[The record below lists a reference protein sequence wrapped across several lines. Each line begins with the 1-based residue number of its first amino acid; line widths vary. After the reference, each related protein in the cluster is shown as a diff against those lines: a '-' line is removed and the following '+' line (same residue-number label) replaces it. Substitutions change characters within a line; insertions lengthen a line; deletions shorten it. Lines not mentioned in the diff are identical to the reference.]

1 MIYIPKWRPV
11 RRRGSILCAITQ
23 HGWKEI
29 SSMKRTTKKTLFVFV
44 LIAAMMLSIFPA
56 AAFAEGAAAVEPA
69 AQTEQQP
76 EKDAAPAAKDDG
88 AKPAEPAKGDGAKPA
103 EPVKDGENKAEPV
116 KNDEK
121 PVVVEGKDGEKPA
134 DPALK
139 DGEEKGEPEE
149 KDDGEEPV
157 KEEEKAQDEKSAPVV
172 SNADAFVAA
181 VAALQMPEDVKAL
194 TDEECQT
201 LAAQINNLFVMY
213 SQLSEEDL
221 ALPEVQAAAAALNAA
236 SAALDACNTAEVLLS
251 ATRANS
257 SVPLTLTV
265 SSYSAPFINGSTG
278 EHTVGS
284 YKASKY
290 IKRSDVGSDNSSG
303 SATARFVGSNETGWT
318 LVIDVEVGNYKETWT
333 TNARITNKDMSAATG
348 SVTFGLSFNTAGG
361 TSTYIHISGGKD
373 LPAPDV
379 AAILNYDANGGT
391 GAPDSESKPGP
402 KGSSATFTVSS
413 ITPTRDGYTFKGWN
427 TKADG
432 SGMEYKAGN
441 SISVAYGSTTTL
453 YAQWEETP
461 GPSPDPGGDDDKQEA
476 TLVFGPNAG
485 TDTVDNMPSD
495 MTDTPKAG
503 ETSVAFPIPTTIPTR
518 EGYEVKHWNTKD
530 DDSGDTYERGAT
542 INVPVGT
549 TGTLYAIWGDKNP
562 DTDLLETKLI
572 YDANAADAVNVDPA
586 VVTQNVARGENAKFT
601 VTSAEPTRD
610 GYTFTGWSD
619 TADGAVAYTSGAI
632 VEVEPGDSKTI
643 YAVWVKNVKL
653 EIIYVGNAPDAANV
667 PAADVKWVAP
677 GESYTFTIA
686 NGPTRPGYRFVEWNT
701 ADNGTGDSIKPG
713 QTTRLYAGE
722 TGYSKTYYAKWE
734 KATDE
739 AALDFEPN
747 ANGDTSVGNMPSKMT
762 DTVDKGTN
770 AQFTVPTAPPTRA
783 GYVFKHWNTAVDDS
797 GDTRAPG
804 STIEVPA
811 GTTTIL
817 YAQWATGMNTTLVYD
832 ANLGTGAPDAESKDV
847 AGGTDGEFIVSDV
860 EPTRYGYKFVGWTE
874 NSDGSGQ
881 KYKNPDTIKIPAGQ
895 TKTIYAQWELEL
907 TQMEVPVTLQVIF
920 NGIDSLPTDF
930 AYSVTGADGN
940 VALKGTL
947 TKAGEVAGG
956 TSHMY
961 YYVTDGPV
969 TLDVD
974 RDYTFTFTQ
983 RGYQVDGYTW
993 SGNVTET
1000 LTGKVLPENRENGL
1014 VLTIVNN
1021 YTKEEVTPIDWGKLG
1036 ISKSVSPTGPVKPGT
1051 TLTYTITVTNNTGAD
1066 LDSVVVYDKLDRH
1079 LTFVSA
1085 TGAGSYSTRTCFWT
1099 VAPLANGDSATLVIQ
1114 ATVNAGTADKT
1125 VIYNTASVL
1134 AASAGN
1140 EDLKVGSGPSASA
1153 NVAVTNPSSGTWG
1166 GTTWGKGVQ
1175 TGDDANLGL
1184 WIAAMI
1190 VSFLCVAA
1198 LVYVNRK
1205 RIFKGKANNK

>member
-1 MIYIPKWRPV
+1 MIYIPEWRHV

-121 PVVVEGKDGEKPA
+121 SVVVEGKDGEKPA
-134 DPALK
+134 DPELK
-139 DGEEKGEPEE
+139 DGEEKGEPEV
-149 KDDGEEPV
+149 KNDGEEPV
-157 KEEEKAQDEKSAPVV
+157 KEEEKAQDEKNAPVV
-172 SNADAFVAA
+172 PSADAFVAA

-213 SQLSEEDL
+213 SKLSEEDL
-221 ALPEVQAAAAALNAA
+221 ALPEVQAAAAALKAA
-236 SAALDACNTAEVLLS
+236 YAALDARNTAEVLLS

-303 SATARFVGSNETGWT
+303 SATARFVGSNEAGWT

-333 TNARITNKDMSAATG
+333 TNAKITNKDMSAATG

-373 LPAPDV
+373 LPKPSPSPSPSPSPTPTPTPIPSSTPTPTPSTSPSPAPV
-379 AAILNYDANGGT
+379 VKATLNYDGNGGT
-391 GAPDSESKPGP
+391 GAPDSESKSGP
-402 KGSSATFTVSS
+402 QGSSATFTVSS
-413 ITPTRDGYTFKGWN
+413 ITPTRENYTFKGWN

-432 SGMEYKAGN
+432 SGTAYEAGKT
-441 SISVAYGSTTTL
+441 ISVAYGSTTTL

-518 EGYEVKHWNTKD
+518 EGY
-530 DDSGDTYERGAT
+530 
-542 INVPVGT
+542 
-549 TGTLYAIWGDKNP
+549 
-562 DTDLLETKLI
+562 
-572 YDANAADAVNVDPA
+572 
-586 VVTQNVARGENAKFT
+586 
-601 VTSAEPTRD
+601 
-610 GYTFTGWSD
+610 
-619 TADGAVAYTSGAI
+619 
-632 VEVEPGDSKTI
+632 
-643 YAVWVKNVKL
+643 
-653 EIIYVGNAPDAANV
+653 
-667 PAADVKWVAP
+667 
-677 GESYTFTIA
+677 
-686 NGPTRPGYRFVEWNT
+686 
-701 ADNGTGDSIKPG
+701 
-713 QTTRLYAGE
+713 
-722 TGYSKTYYAKWE
+722 
-734 KATDE
+734 
-739 AALDFEPN
+739 
-747 ANGDTSVGNMPSKMT
+747 
-762 DTVDKGTN
+762 
-770 AQFTVPTAPPTRA
+770 
-783 GYVFKHWNTAVDDS
+783 VFKHWNTAANDS
-797 GDTRAPG
+797 GDTREPG
-804 STIEVPA
+804 SMIEVPA

-817 YAQWATGMNTTLVYD
+817 YAQWVTGMNTTLMYD
-832 ANLGTGAPDAESKDV
+832 ANHGTGAPNAESKDV
-847 AGGTDGEFIVSDV
+847 AEGTDGEFIISDV
-860 EPTRYGYKFVGWTE
+860 EPTRYGYKFAGWTE

-881 KYKNPDTIKIPAGQ
+881 KYQKDDTIKIPAGQ

-907 TQMEVPVTLQVIF
+907 TQMEVPVKLQVIF
-920 NGIDSLPTDF
+920 NGLDSLPSDF

-1021 YTKEEVTPIDWGKLG
+1021 YTKEEVTPVDWGKLG

-1153 NVAVTNPSSGTWG
+1153 NVAVTNPGSGTWG

>member
-1 MIYIPKWRPV
+1 
-11 RRRGSILCAITQ
+11 
-23 HGWKEI
+23 
-29 SSMKRTTKKTLFVFV
+29 MKRTTKKTLFVFV

-76 EKDAAPAAKDDG
+76 EKDTAPAAKDDG

-121 PVVVEGKDGEKPA
+121 SVVVEGKDGEKPA
-134 DPALK
+134 DPELK
-139 DGEEKGEPEE
+139 DGEEKGEPEV
-149 KDDGEEPV
+149 KNDGEEPV
-157 KEEEKAQDEKSAPVV
+157 KEEEKAQDEKNAPVV

-213 SQLSEEDL
+213 SKLSEEDL
-221 ALPEVQAAAAALNAA
+221 ALPEVQAAAAALKAA
-236 SAALDACNTAEVLLS
+236 YAALDARNTAEVLLS

-284 YKASKY
+284 YKVSKY

-303 SATARFVGSNETGWT
+303 SATARFVGSNEAGWT

-333 TNARITNKDMSAATG
+333 TNAKITNKDMSAATG
-348 SVTFGLSFNTAGG
+348 TITFGMSFGTAGG
-361 TSTYIHISGGKD
+361 VGTTIRIRGAKD
-373 LPAPDV
+373 LPKPSPTPSPTPTPTPTPTPIPSSTPTPIPSSTPTPTPSTSPSPAPV
-379 AAILNYDANGGT
+379 VKATLNYDGNGAGVT
-391 GAPDSESKPGP
+391 NVPPSESKDVEPNTF
-402 KGSSATFTVSS
+402 AEFTVSS
-413 ITPTRDGYTFKGWN
+413 TVPERAGYTFKGWN

-432 SGMEYKAGN
+432 SGASYSAGATVKVFAGT
-441 SISVAYGSTTTL
+441 SETL
-453 YAQWEETP
+453 YAQWDE
-461 GPSPDPGGDDDKQEA
+461 DKQEA

-485 TDTVDNMPSD
+485 ADTVDNMPSD

-518 EGYEVKHWNTKD
+518 EGYEFKHWNTKD

-572 YDANAADAVNVDPA
+572 YDANAEDAVNVAPA
-586 VVTQNVARGENAKFT
+586 VVTQNVARGEKAQFI
-601 VTSAEPTRD
+601 VTSDKPTRP
-610 GYTFTGWSD
+610 GYTFAGWSIIPD
-619 TADGAVAYTSGAI
+619 AEVAYNPDSV
-632 VEVEPGDSKTI
+632 VEVEAGAEMI
-643 YAVWVKNVKL
+643 LYAVWVKNVKL
-653 EIIYVGNAPDAANV
+653 EIIYDGNAPDAANV

-701 ADNGTGDSIKPG
+701 AENGTGDSIKPG
-713 QTTRLYAGE
+713 QTTLLHAGE

-734 KATDE
+734 
-739 AALDFEPN
+739 P
-747 ANGDTSVGNMPSKMT
+747 
-762 DTVDKGTN
+762 
-770 AQFTVPTAPPTRA
+770 
-783 GYVFKHWNTAVDDS
+783 
-797 GDTRAPG
+797 
-804 STIEVPA
+804 
-811 GTTTIL
+811 
-817 YAQWATGMNTTLVYD
+817 
-832 ANLGTGAPDAESKDV
+832 
-847 AGGTDGEFIVSDV
+847 
-860 EPTRYGYKFVGWTE
+860 
-874 NSDGSGQ
+874 
-881 KYKNPDTIKIPAGQ
+881 
-895 TKTIYAQWELEL
+895 
-907 TQMEVPVTLQVIF
+907 
-920 NGIDSLPTDF
+920 
-930 AYSVTGADGN
+930 
-940 VALKGTL
+940 
-947 TKAGEVAGG
+947 
-956 TSHMY
+956 
-961 YYVTDGPV
+961 
-969 TLDVD
+969 
-974 RDYTFTFTQ
+974 
-983 RGYQVDGYTW
+983 
-993 SGNVTET
+993 
-1000 LTGKVLPENRENGL
+1000 
-1014 VLTIVNN
+1014 
-1021 YTKEEVTPIDWGKLG
+1021 EEVTPVDWGKLS

-1085 TGAGSYSTRTCFWT
+1085 TGTGSYSTLTGFWN
-1099 VAPLANGDSATLVIQ
+1099 VGALANGASAALVIK

-1134 AASAGN
+1134 AASSGN
-1140 EDLKVGSGPSASA
+1140 EALKVGSGPSASA
-1153 NVAVTNPSSGTWG
+1153 NVAVTNPGSGTWG

>member
-1 MIYIPKWRPV
+1 M

-29 SSMKRTTKKTLFVFV
+29 SSMKRTTQKTLFVFV
-44 LIAAMMLSIFPA
+44 LIAVMMLSIFPA

-121 PVVVEGKDGEKPA
+121 SVVVEGKDGEKPA

-139 DGEEKGEPEE
+139 DGEEKGEPEV
-149 KDDGEEPV
+149 KNDGEEPV
-157 KEEEKAQDEKSAPVV
+157 KEEEKAQDEKNAPVV

-181 VAALQMPEDVKAL
+181 VAALQMPEDVMAL
-194 TDEECQT
+194 TDEERQT

-213 SQLSEEDL
+213 FQLSEEDL
-221 ALPEVQAAAAALNAA
+221 ALPEVQAAAAVLNAA
-236 SAALDACNTAEVLLS
+236 AYAALGGNTAEVLLS
-251 ATRANS
+251 ATQANS
-257 SVPLTLTV
+257 SVPLTLNV

-461 GPSPDPGGDDDKQEA
+461 GPSPEPGGDDDKQEA

-518 EGYEVKHWNTKD
+518 EGYEFKHWNTKD

-713 QTTRLYAGE
+713 QTTLLHAGE

-734 KATDE
+734 
-739 AALDFEPN
+739 P
-747 ANGDTSVGNMPSKMT
+747 
-762 DTVDKGTN
+762 
-770 AQFTVPTAPPTRA
+770 
-783 GYVFKHWNTAVDDS
+783 
-797 GDTRAPG
+797 
-804 STIEVPA
+804 
-811 GTTTIL
+811 
-817 YAQWATGMNTTLVYD
+817 
-832 ANLGTGAPDAESKDV
+832 
-847 AGGTDGEFIVSDV
+847 
-860 EPTRYGYKFVGWTE
+860 
-874 NSDGSGQ
+874 
-881 KYKNPDTIKIPAGQ
+881 
-895 TKTIYAQWELEL
+895 
-907 TQMEVPVTLQVIF
+907 
-920 NGIDSLPTDF
+920 
-930 AYSVTGADGN
+930 
-940 VALKGTL
+940 
-947 TKAGEVAGG
+947 
-956 TSHMY
+956 
-961 YYVTDGPV
+961 
-969 TLDVD
+969 
-974 RDYTFTFTQ
+974 
-983 RGYQVDGYTW
+983 
-993 SGNVTET
+993 
-1000 LTGKVLPENRENGL
+1000 
-1014 VLTIVNN
+1014 
-1021 YTKEEVTPIDWGKLG
+1021 EEVTPVDWGKLG

-1085 TGAGSYSTRTCFWT
+1085 TGAGSYSTLTGFWN
-1099 VAPLANGDSATLVIQ
+1099 VGALANGASAALVIK

-1153 NVAVTNPSSGTWG
+1153 NVAVTNPGSGTWG

>member
-1 MIYIPKWRPV
+1 MIYIPEWRHV

-139 DGEEKGEPEE
+139 DGEEKGEPEV
-149 KDDGEEPV
+149 KNDGEEPV
-157 KEEEKAQDEKSAPVV
+157 KEEENTGAAPKTPEEENGDEKAEEEKDVPAVSDAVRAFLAAASA
-172 SNADAFVAA
+172 FT
-181 VAALQMPEDVKAL
+181 MPEDVMAL

-201 LAAQINNLFVMY
+201 LAAQINDLFAMY
-213 SQLSEEDL
+213 LQLSEEDL
-221 ALPEVQAAAAALNAA
+221 ALPEVQAAAAVLKAA
-236 SAALDACNTAEVLLS
+236 YDDLYGNTAEVLLS

-265 SSYSAPFINGSTG
+265 SSYSAPFINGGTG

-290 IKRSDVGSDNSSG
+290 IQRSDVGSDNSSG

-318 LVIDVEVGNYKETWT
+318 LVIDVVVGNYKETWT

-373 LPAPDV
+373 LPKPSPSPSPSPSPTPTPTPIPSSTPTPTPSTSPSPAPV
-379 AAILNYDANGGT
+379 VKATLNYDGNGAGVT
-391 GAPDSESKPGP
+391 NVPPSESKDVEPNTF
-402 KGSSATFTVSS
+402 AEFTVSS
-413 ITPTRDGYTFKGWN
+413 TVPERAGYTFKGWN
-427 TKADG
+427 TEADG
-432 SGMEYKAGN
+432 SGASYSAGATVKVFAGT
-441 SISVAYGSTTTL
+441 SETL
-453 YAQWEETP
+453 YAQWDE
-461 GPSPDPGGDDDKQEA
+461 DKQEA

-518 EGYEVKHWNTKD
+518 EGYEFKHWNTKD

-619 TADGAVAYTSGAI
+619 TADGTVAYTSGAI

-653 EIIYVGNAPDAANV
+653 EIIYDGNAADAANV

-713 QTTRLYAGE
+713 QTTLLHAGE

-734 KATDE
+734 
-739 AALDFEPN
+739 P
-747 ANGDTSVGNMPSKMT
+747 
-762 DTVDKGTN
+762 
-770 AQFTVPTAPPTRA
+770 
-783 GYVFKHWNTAVDDS
+783 
-797 GDTRAPG
+797 
-804 STIEVPA
+804 
-811 GTTTIL
+811 
-817 YAQWATGMNTTLVYD
+817 
-832 ANLGTGAPDAESKDV
+832 
-847 AGGTDGEFIVSDV
+847 
-860 EPTRYGYKFVGWTE
+860 
-874 NSDGSGQ
+874 
-881 KYKNPDTIKIPAGQ
+881 
-895 TKTIYAQWELEL
+895 
-907 TQMEVPVTLQVIF
+907 
-920 NGIDSLPTDF
+920 
-930 AYSVTGADGN
+930 
-940 VALKGTL
+940 
-947 TKAGEVAGG
+947 
-956 TSHMY
+956 
-961 YYVTDGPV
+961 
-969 TLDVD
+969 
-974 RDYTFTFTQ
+974 
-983 RGYQVDGYTW
+983 
-993 SGNVTET
+993 
-1000 LTGKVLPENRENGL
+1000 
-1014 VLTIVNN
+1014 
-1021 YTKEEVTPIDWGKLG
+1021 EEVTPVDWGKLG

-1085 TGAGSYSTRTCFWT
+1085 TGAGSYSTLTDFWN
-1099 VAPLANGDSATLVIQ
+1099 VGALANGASAALVIK

-1125 VIYNTASVL
+1125 VIYNTARVL
-1134 AASAGN
+1134 AASSGN

-1153 NVAVTNPSSGTWG
+1153 NVAVTNPGSGTWG

>member
-1 MIYIPKWRPV
+1 
-11 RRRGSILCAITQ
+11 
-23 HGWKEI
+23 
-29 SSMKRTTKKTLFVFV
+29 MKRTTKKTLFVFV

-121 PVVVEGKDGEKPA
+121 SVVVEGKDGEKPA
-134 DPALK
+134 DPELK
-139 DGEEKGEPEE
+139 DGDEKGEPEV
-149 KDDGEEPV
+149 KNDGEEPV
-157 KEEEKAQDEKSAPVV
+157 KEEENTGAAPKTPEEENGDEKAEEEKDVPAVSDAVRAFLAAASA
-172 SNADAFVAA
+172 FT
-181 VAALQMPEDVKAL
+181 MPKDIKAL

-213 SQLSEEDL
+213 SKLSEEDL
-221 ALPEVQAAAAALNAA
+221 ALPEVQAAAAVLKAA
-236 SAALDACNTAEVLLS
+236 CDDLYGNTAEVLLS

-290 IKRSDVGSDNSSG
+290 IQRSAVGSDNSPG

-333 TNARITNKDMSAATG
+333 TNAKITNKDMSAATG
-348 SVTFGLSFNTAGG
+348 YVTFGLSFNTSGG
-361 TSTYIHISGGKD
+361 TSMYIPISGGKD
-373 LPAPDV
+373 LPKPSPSPSPSPSPTPTPTPIPSSTPTPIPSSTPTPTPSTSPSPAPV
-379 AAILNYDANGGT
+379 VKATLNYDGNGAGVT
-391 GAPDSESKPGP
+391 NVPPSESKDVEPNTF
-402 KGSSATFTVSS
+402 AEFTVSS
-413 ITPTRDGYTFKGWN
+413 TVPERAGYTFKGWN

-432 SGMEYKAGN
+432 SGASYSAGATVKVFAGT
-441 SISVAYGSTTTL
+441 SETL
-453 YAQWEETP
+453 YAQWDE
-461 GPSPDPGGDDDKQEA
+461 DKQEA

-485 TDTVDNMPSD
+485 ADTVDNMPSD

-503 ETSVAFPIPTTIPTR
+503 ETSVEFPIPTTIPTR
-518 EGYEVKHWNTKD
+518 EGYEFKHWNTKD

-572 YDANAADAVNVDPA
+572 YNANAADAVNVDPA
-586 VVTQNVARGENAKFT
+586 VVTQNVARGEKAQFI
-601 VTSAEPTRD
+601 VTSDKPTRP
-610 GYTFTGWSD
+610 GYTFAGWSIIPD
-619 TADGAVAYTSGAI
+619 AEVAYNPDSV
-632 VEVEPGDSKTI
+632 VEVEAGAEMI
-643 YAVWVKNVKL
+643 LYAVWVKNVKL
-653 EIIYVGNAPDAANV
+653 EIIYNGNADGVQNIPGPDV
-667 PAADVKWVAP
+667 EWVEP
-677 GESYTFTIA
+677 NGSFVFTIA
-686 NGPTRPGYRFVEWNT
+686 NGPTRPGYRFVEWNS

-734 KATDE
+734 
-739 AALDFEPN
+739 P
-747 ANGDTSVGNMPSKMT
+747 
-762 DTVDKGTN
+762 
-770 AQFTVPTAPPTRA
+770 
-783 GYVFKHWNTAVDDS
+783 
-797 GDTRAPG
+797 
-804 STIEVPA
+804 
-811 GTTTIL
+811 
-817 YAQWATGMNTTLVYD
+817 
-832 ANLGTGAPDAESKDV
+832 
-847 AGGTDGEFIVSDV
+847 
-860 EPTRYGYKFVGWTE
+860 
-874 NSDGSGQ
+874 
-881 KYKNPDTIKIPAGQ
+881 
-895 TKTIYAQWELEL
+895 
-907 TQMEVPVTLQVIF
+907 
-920 NGIDSLPTDF
+920 
-930 AYSVTGADGN
+930 
-940 VALKGTL
+940 
-947 TKAGEVAGG
+947 
-956 TSHMY
+956 
-961 YYVTDGPV
+961 
-969 TLDVD
+969 
-974 RDYTFTFTQ
+974 
-983 RGYQVDGYTW
+983 
-993 SGNVTET
+993 
-1000 LTGKVLPENRENGL
+1000 
-1014 VLTIVNN
+1014 
-1021 YTKEEVTPIDWGKLG
+1021 EEVTPIDWGKLG

-1085 TGAGSYSTRTCFWT
+1085 TGTGSYSTLTGFWN
-1099 VAPLANGDSATLVIQ
+1099 VGALANGASAALVIK

-1134 AASAGN
+1134 AASSGN
-1140 EDLKVGSGPSASA
+1140 EALKVGSGPSASA
-1153 NVAVTNPSSGTWG
+1153 NVAVTNPGSGTWG

>member
-1 MIYIPKWRPV
+1 MIYIPEWRHV

-56 AAFAEGAAAVEPA
+56 AAFAEGASAAEPA

-76 EKDAAPAAKDDG
+76 EKDAAPAANDDG
-88 AKPAEPAKGDGAKPA
+88 VKPAEPAKDDGAKPA

-121 PVVVEGKDGEKPA
+121 SVVVEGKDGEKPA
-134 DPALK
+134 DPELK
-139 DGEEKGEPEE
+139 DGEEKGEPEV
-149 KDDGEEPV
+149 KNDGEEPV
-157 KEEEKAQDEKSAPVV
+157 KEEEKAQDEKNAPVV

-181 VAALQMPEDVKAL
+181 VAALQMPEDVMAL

-201 LAAQINNLFVMY
+201 LAAQINGLFVMY

-221 ALPEVQAAAAALNAA
+221 ALPEVQAAAAALKAA
-236 SAALDACNTAEVLLS
+236 YAALDARNTAEVLLS

-265 SSYSAPFINGSTG
+265 SSYAAPFISGSTG
-278 EHTVGS
+278 EHTVKS

-333 TNARITNKDMSAATG
+333 TNAKITNKDMSAATG
-348 SVTFGLSFNTAGG
+348 YITFGLSFNTAGG
-361 TSTYIHISGGKD
+361 TGTTLRITGGKD

-379 AAILNYDANGGT
+379 AAILNYDANGGDDT
-391 GAPDSESKPGP
+391 SVPASESKSGP
-402 KGSSATFTVSS
+402 KGKSATFTVSD
-413 ITPTRDGYTFKGWN
+413 TVPTREGYTFKGWN
-427 TKADG
+427 TDP
-432 SGMEYKAGN
+432 SGNGTAYEAGKT
-441 SISVAYGSTTTL
+441 ISVAYGSTTTL
-453 YAQWEETP
+453 YAQWEKNTPDP
-461 GPSPDPGGDDDKQEA
+461 GPSPDPGGDDDKKE
-476 TLVFGPNAG
+476 TKLEFKPNAG

-518 EGYEVKHWNTKD
+518 EGYEFKHWNTKD

-586 VVTQNVARGENAKFT
+586 VVTQNVARGEKAQFV
-601 VTSAEPTRD
+601 VTSAEPTRPS
-610 GYTFTGWSD
+610 YTFTGWSLIPD
-619 TADGAVAYTSGAI
+619 AEVAYNPNSV
-632 VEVEPGDSKTI
+632 VEVEAGAEMTL

-653 EIIYVGNAPDAANV
+653 EIIYDGNAPDAANV

-686 NGPTRPGYRFVEWNT
+686 NGPTRHGYRFVEWNT

-713 QTTRLYAGE
+713 QTTLLHAGG

-734 KATDE
+734 
-739 AALDFEPN
+739 P
-747 ANGDTSVGNMPSKMT
+747 
-762 DTVDKGTN
+762 
-770 AQFTVPTAPPTRA
+770 
-783 GYVFKHWNTAVDDS
+783 
-797 GDTRAPG
+797 
-804 STIEVPA
+804 
-811 GTTTIL
+811 
-817 YAQWATGMNTTLVYD
+817 
-832 ANLGTGAPDAESKDV
+832 
-847 AGGTDGEFIVSDV
+847 
-860 EPTRYGYKFVGWTE
+860 
-874 NSDGSGQ
+874 
-881 KYKNPDTIKIPAGQ
+881 
-895 TKTIYAQWELEL
+895 
-907 TQMEVPVTLQVIF
+907 
-920 NGIDSLPTDF
+920 
-930 AYSVTGADGN
+930 
-940 VALKGTL
+940 
-947 TKAGEVAGG
+947 
-956 TSHMY
+956 
-961 YYVTDGPV
+961 
-969 TLDVD
+969 
-974 RDYTFTFTQ
+974 
-983 RGYQVDGYTW
+983 
-993 SGNVTET
+993 
-1000 LTGKVLPENRENGL
+1000 
-1014 VLTIVNN
+1014 
-1021 YTKEEVTPIDWGKLG
+1021 EEVTPIDWGKLG

-1066 LDSVVVYDKLDRH
+1066 LDSVLVYDALSNY
-1079 LTFVSA
+1079 LTFVGA
-1085 TGAGSYSTRTCFWT
+1085 TGAGTYDKVSGFWT
-1099 VAPLANGDSATLVIQ
+1099 IAPLANGASAALVIK
-1114 ATVNAGTADKT
+1114 ATVNAGVADKT
-1125 VIYNTASVL
+1125 VIYNTAYVFNASV
-1134 AASAGN
+1134 GN
-1140 EDLKVGSGPSASA
+1140 ENIPSASRPSASA
-1153 NVAVTNPSSGTWG
+1153 NVAVTNPGSSGIWG